1 LKAYV
6 ETSAALKLLI
16 EELESVALSAYLD
29 ELVGNGVDLVSSWL
43 LETELRRCA
52 VRLELSQMHVTELL
66 DRFTLFELDRLV
78 FNQAGLLPG
87 AHLRSLDALHI
98 AGAMRVG
105 AEVFVA
111 YDVRQSES
119 AQAVGLRVRAPV

>member
-87 AHLRSLDALHI
+87 AHLRSPDALHI